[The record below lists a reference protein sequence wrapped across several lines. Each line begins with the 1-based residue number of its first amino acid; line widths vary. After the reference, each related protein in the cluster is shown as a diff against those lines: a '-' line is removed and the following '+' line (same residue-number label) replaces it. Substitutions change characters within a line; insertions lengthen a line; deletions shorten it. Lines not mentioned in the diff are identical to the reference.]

1 MAAALVCIEFIRR
14 LPASRTGGGRPT
26 AAACASLV
34 WVAIVRRRWPSARS
48 VVTGSRRQ
56 PYISVSFLFA
66 HIVVCSTTLCAGPRD
81 TRCATSGRFGS
92 PAPARPTRLS
102 GRHTTPRAPSLAR
115 HPVTAPLVPLGKRR
129 AASRRSPVSSRRL
142 SAVHN
147 SGIARGHGHAVG
159 ATIAIVAKRSRRRW
173 RAHDRIRPARPPVF
187 AEIEQAPEPPVAG
200 VRSGPAEPGASLR
213 LSGSGRHPT
222 PLPT

>member
-1 MAAALVCIEFIRR
+1 VCLVFWRTGALRDAAVVPRPLQPRCDRR
-14 LPASRTGGGRPT
+14 LAGDGGGAGLHRVHSVPASFADGGGRPT

-159 ATIAIVAKRSRRRW
+159 ATIAMWRSTSRPRPSQTSRAIVSRRPVLAERQ
-173 RAHDRIRPARPPVF
+173 AR
-187 AEIEQAPEPPVAG
+187 
-200 VRSGPAEPGASLR
+200 S
-213 LSGSGRHPT
+213 
-222 PLPT
+222 